1 MTTICL
7 FNGILDF
14 PVSVLSLNTN
24 PSGKKEAVKIFDSSD
39 EHFIGCISS
48 LIRVSISPP
57 LQNTLACDRHATFV
71 IS

>member
-14 PVSVLSLNTN
+14 PVSILFLNTN

-39 EHFIGCISS
+39 EHFLGSISI
-48 LIRVSISPP
+48 LVKVSISPP